1 MKDIILLLKVT
12 STINFK
18 IKDMNEA
25 PYDLQLNSDYSQ
37 FYFENNKPK
46 VRENAQ
52 GKRAFLTYPLG
63 VEICIHIT
71 QPLYTSELTSYT

>member
-18 IKDMNEA
+18 IKDVNEA

-46 VRENAQ
+46 VRENAE
-52 GKRAFLTYPLG
+52 GKR
-63 VEICIHIT
+63 
-71 QPLYTSELTSYT
+71 

>member
-1 MKDIILLLKVT
+1 MT

-18 IKDMNEA
+18 IKDVNEA

-37 FYFENNKPK
+37 FNFENNKPK

-52 GKRAFLTYPLG
+52 GKRAYFNLPTWG
-63 VEICIHIT
+63 
-71 QPLYTSELTSYT
+71 

>member
-18 IKDMNEA
+18 IKDVNEA

-46 VRENAQ
+46 VRENAE
-52 GKRAFLTYPLG
+52 GKRSFLTYPTWG
-63 VEICIHIT
+63 
-71 QPLYTSELTSYT
+71 